1 MKKLVTGIL
10 LTISILT
17 LAACGKT
24 TKLNIGINQIVEY
37 VALDDN
43 RKGFIKALEEAGYKD
58 GDNIKIDYKNA
69 QGDIGVSQTI
79 AKNLLQIKRI
89 WFLP

>member
-43 RKGFIKALEEAGYKD
+43 RKGFIKVLRRLD
-58 GDNIKIDYKNA
+58 IKMEI
-69 QGDIGVSQTI
+69 I
-79 AKNLLQIKRI
+79 
-89 WFLP
+89 

>member
-17 LAACGKT
+17 LTACGKT
-24 TKLNIGINQIVEY
+24 TKKDKVLNIGINQIVEY

-43 RKGFIKALEEAGYKD
+43 RKGFIKVLRRLD
-58 GDNIKIDYKNA
+58 IKMEI
-69 QGDIGVSQTI
+69 I
-79 AKNLLQIKRI
+79 
-89 WFLP
+89 